1 MSEVNNYLAV
11 IAIDF
16 GTTFSGYAFSMK
28 SSKNNIIMNKNWG
41 ADVGFRSYKTPT
53 SVLLRPD
60 GSLHSFGFQAEN
72 EYTDLDEDERKEGYL
87 LFQRFKMEL
96 FSHEVCIIL

>member
-1 MSEVNNYLAV
+1 MAGENYMAV

-28 SSKNNIIMNKNWG
+28 SNKNDIIMNKNWG
-41 ADVGFRSYKTPT
+41 ADAGFRGYKTPT
-53 SVLLRPD
+53 TILLRPD
-60 GSLHSFGFQAEN
+60 GSTHSFGFQAEN
-72 EYTDLDEDERKEGYL
+72 EFTDLDEDERKEGYL

-96 FSHEVCIIL
+96 FSHKVCIN